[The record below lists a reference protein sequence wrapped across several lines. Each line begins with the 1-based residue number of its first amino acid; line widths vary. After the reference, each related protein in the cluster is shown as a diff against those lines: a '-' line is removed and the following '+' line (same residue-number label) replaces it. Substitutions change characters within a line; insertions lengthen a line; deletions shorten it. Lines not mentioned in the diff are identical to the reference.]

1 MGSFKELKNI
11 QIIILGLCIAAA
23 TIFSTVILSKGLMQI
38 KKFANEVIEVTGSAE
53 KKIMSDYIVWTSRFS
68 RRDSKMTVAFA
79 QLKDDLEKVKE
90 YLLSKGVKE
99 DEIVVSQINTVVLYK
114 KNEKGYDTN
123 EIEGY
128 RLSQHIEVRS
138 YDVKK
143 IDGIA
148 RQSTEIINQGIQ
160 IISGSPEY
168 FYTKLAELKVEML
181 AKATENAK
189 ERAKSMAASTGN
201 KIGLMRSAKMGI
213 FQITPVN
220 SYDVSWYGNNDTS
233 SLEKKVTAVV
243 SVDFAIEG

>member
-1 MGSFKELKNI
+1 MEGLKVLRNT

-23 TIFSTVILSKGLMQI
+23 TIVSTVILSKGLMQI
-38 KKFANEVIEVTGSAE
+38 KKFSNEVIDVTGSSE
-53 KKIMSDYIVWTSRFS
+53 KNIISDYIVWKSEFS
-68 RRDSKMTVAFA
+68 RRDVQLTTAFA
-79 QLKDDLEKVKE
+79 QLADDLKKVKA
-90 YLLSKGVKE
+90 YLLSKGIKE
-99 DEIVVSQINTVVLYK
+99 DEIIVSQVNTKVLYK
-114 KNEKGYDTN
+114 KNEKGNDTN
-123 EIEGY
+123 DIEGY
-128 RLSQHIEVRS
+128 LLSQVIEVRS

-143 IDGIA
+143 IDDVA

-243 SVDFAIEG
+243 NVSFAIE